1 VLVDVDG
8 VVRAFAGGADEEG
21 SLYGRLNLN

>member
-8 VVRAFAGGADEEG
+8 VVGAFARRADEEG
-21 SLYGRLNLN
+21 SLYGRLNLD